1 MAQKP
6 YVTKTFT
13 GKVGDEDVD
22 KQIEDWLADQLKN
35 DYMLHSI
42 SEIAVTT
49 PANSNISGVGPPIGT
64 VVSRVTVGKVQ
75 ILTHGIL

>member
-6 YVTKTFT
+6 YLTKTFI

-22 KQIEDWLADQLKN
+22 KKIEDWLADQIRN
-35 DYMLHSI
+35 DYALHSI

-49 PANSNISGVGPPIGT
+49 PANSNVTGVGPPIAP
-64 VVSRVTVGKVQ
+64 SFRE
-75 ILTHGIL
+75 